1 MSVDL
6 EERMSKEEKNML
18 YSTKFSDSKNEIKKL
33 EMFSDGKSCNK
44 TENES
49 VADRL
54 RNFSHIAIISC
65 YYGKSFLS
73 RLFRVLPKKDSQTNV
88 IISSIG
94 NSYEKL
100 KAIVKDLLEV
110 DVYQTQKL
118 WLYVCN
124 DISMLHTKMYLAY
137 DKKSKADSTFCLIG
151 SANLSDNAFKSN
163 EEILVD
169 VSKDDKKR
177 AYSYFQKIKRESID
191 ISSKNHKKYM
201 STDDKK
207 QKDKIVSDIVKKII
221 RKDDNSKR
229 ESVFDFLNAGFLA
242 FQSNKNFSIGFST
255 SKIWKSL
262 VKDINTN
269 LPSTLAKYSIDVADI
284 LGVRNL
290 DYNDNEAEDNLNE
303 TGRVRPLN
311 RFGIKKYSIETCFG
325 YWIPRGY
332 FLEEV
337 KKILFPKNMNSTRV
351 HDYQRIYSSLKKNSE
366 KLTSPAQSKFE
377 KLFEKIID
385 IKTRS
390 IEEETR
396 RKEVENDILQKKGS
410 IQKELIEHI
419 AKKKNFYEKY
429 QLEYIR
435 RGFYLTP
442 MPYIWD
448 DSSSVN
454 DFLNSFSLGRSFN
467 INEKSIL
474 RALNLVM
481 DFEINEGNLHKK
493 LKRNWNEIDKKEKE
507 KRDKEIERRNKTII
521 R

>member
-1 MSVDL
+1 
-6 EERMSKEEKNML
+6 ML
-18 YSTKFSDSKNEIKKL
+18 YSTKFSDPKNEIKKL
-33 EMFSDGKSCNK
+33 MMFSDGKSCNE

-49 VADRL
+49 VTDKL
-54 RNFSHIAIISC
+54 KGFSHISIISC

-73 RLFRVLPKKDSQTNV
+73 RLFHELPKKDCQTNV
-88 IISSIG
+88 IVSSIG

-110 DVYQTQKL
+110 EIYQTQKL

-137 DKKSKADSTFCLIG
+137 DKKSKADSTCCLIG
-151 SANLSDNAFKSN
+151 SANLSSNAFKSN

-169 VSKDDKKR
+169 VSKDDKKK
-177 AYSYFQKIKRESID
+177 ACNYFQKIKSASID

-201 STDDKK
+201 STDDKN
-207 QKDKIVSDIVKKII
+207 QKDKIVSDIVKKIT
-221 RKDDNSKR
+221 RKNNNSKR

-242 FQSNKNFSIGFST
+242 FQSSKNFSIGFST
-255 SKIWKSL
+255 SKIWKFL

-284 LGVRNL
+284 LGVKSL
-290 DYNDNEAEDNLNE
+290 DYNDNETEDNLNE
-303 TGRVRPLN
+303 TSRIKSSNN
-311 RFGIKKYSIETCFG
+311 RFRITDYSIGTCFG
-325 YWIPRGY
+325 YWIPRGF

-337 KKILFPKNMNSTRV
+337 KNNLFPRNINSTRIE
-351 HDYQRIYSSLKKNSE
+351 DYKRIYASLENNSE
-366 KLTSPAQSKFE
+366 KLTSPAQSKFD

-385 IKTRS
+385 IKTRN
-390 IEEETR
+390 IEVETK
-396 RKEVENDILQKKGS
+396 RKEIEKDILHKKGY

-429 QLEYIR
+429 RQEYIR

-448 DSSSVN
+448 DTSSVN

-474 RALNLVM
+474 HALNLVM
-481 DFEINEGNLHKK
+481 DFEINESNLHNSLKK
-493 LKRNWNEIDKKEKE
+493 SWNEVDKKEKE
-507 KRDKEIERRNKTII
+507 KRDKKKEKRKNR
-521 R
+521 

>member
-1 MSVDL
+1 
-6 EERMSKEEKNML
+6 ML
-18 YSTKFSDSKNEIKKL
+18 YSSKFSDPKNEIKKL
-33 EMFSDGKSCNK
+33 MMFSDGKSCNE

-49 VADRL
+49 VTDKL
-54 RNFSHIAIISC
+54 KGFSHISIISC

-73 RLFRVLPKKDSQTNV
+73 RLFRELPKQNCQTNV
-88 IISSIG
+88 IVSSIG

-100 KAIVKDLLEV
+100 KAVVKDLLEV

-137 DKKSKADSTFCLIG
+137 DKKSKADSTCCLIG

-177 AYSYFQKIKRESID
+177 VYNYFKKIKGESID

-201 STDDKK
+201 STDDQK
-207 QKDKIVSDIVKKII
+207 QKDKIVSNIVKRVT
-221 RKDDNSKR
+221 RKDNNSKR
-229 ESVFDFLNAGFLA
+229 ESVVDFLSAGFLA
-242 FQSNKNFSIGFST
+242 FKSNKNFSIGFST
-255 SKIWKSL
+255 SKTWKSL

-284 LGVRNL
+284 LGVKNL

-303 TGRVRPLN
+303 TGHVRPLN

-325 YWIPRGY
+325 YWLPRGY
-332 FLEEV
+332 FLEDV
-337 KKILFPKNMNSTRV
+337 KNILFPRNVNSTRV
-351 HDYQRIYSSLKKNSE
+351 HDYQCIYTSLEKNSE
-366 KLTSPAQSKFE
+366 KLTSPAQSKFDR
-377 KLFEKIID
+377 LFEKIID

-390 IEEETR
+390 IEVETR
-396 RKEVENDILQKKGS
+396 RKEIEIDILQKKGS

-419 AKKKNFYEKY
+419 AKKKQFYEKY

-454 DFLNSFSLGRSFN
+454 DFLSSFSLGRSFN
-467 INEKSIL
+467 INERSIL

-493 LKRNWNEIDKKEKE
+493 LKRNWNEVDKKEKE
-507 KRDKEIERRNKTII
+507 KRDKDKVKDAKRG
-521 R
+521 